1 LQLAAVVVLGLLAVL
16 GPLPYLAVVVLG
28 LKLVLVELLLI
39 TQAVAA
45 VVVEPKEG
53 SLLDQVEQAVVVQAT
68 EIPVLAGWLEHQTL
82 AAVVEAVPQTLESI
96 LMVEMAVLVL

>member
-1 LQLAAVVVLGLLAVL
+1 LQLAAVVGLALLEVLELLPYLEMVVL
-16 GPLPYLAVVVLG
+16 GPKAVS
-28 LKLVLVELLLI
+28 VELLLI

-68 EIPVLAGWLEHQTL
+68 EIPVVAGWLEHQTL
-82 AAVVEAVPQTLESI
+82 AAAAAAGPRTSGLVPMAELAVQEL
-96 LMVEMAVLVL
+96 